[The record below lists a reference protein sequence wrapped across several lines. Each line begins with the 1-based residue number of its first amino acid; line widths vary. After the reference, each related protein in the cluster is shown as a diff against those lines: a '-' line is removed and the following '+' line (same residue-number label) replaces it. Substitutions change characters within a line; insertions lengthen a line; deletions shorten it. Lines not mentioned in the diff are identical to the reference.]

1 LIFYDKRAIL
11 YIQGGKRAR
20 QARYFFTSKQT
31 NIMNTCHQS
40 GSVEIAYDAS
50 GMHVSI
56 EPEQPLV
63 LNSRSQP
70 KRAIIHVMTAL
81 VLAGS
86 FLLTPNVTNAASYT
100 GAELVTQTNA
110 VRATAG
116 LSALHTSSVLET
128 AAREKANDMLNRQY
142 FSHYGP
148 QQETPWTFFKTAGYS
163 FTSAGENLAM
173 DYMDGADIV
182 PAWMASASHRS
193 NLLSAAYQD
202 IGIAVVD
209 GTMHGSPTTIVVQF
223 FGSRTAAQPVI
234 ATPKPVEISVQLPK
248 PTTQPTVAKPKVE
261 VAAPVTTPEAKP
273 ITSTTEPVIEP
284 VVNLEPLPVAEVRG
298 VSTEVIHTTITGT
311 MPGATFDPRITAL
324 IMTTFG
330 LYVTI
335 LAGFGTLQR
344 QARQSEDQELPALAP
359 SFN

>member
-1 LIFYDKRAIL
+1 
-11 YIQGGKRAR
+11 
-20 QARYFFTSKQT
+20 
-31 NIMNTCHQS
+31 MNTRHHS
-40 GSVEIAYDAS
+40 GSVEITYDAS

-56 EPEQPLV
+56 EPEQHLV
-63 LNSRSQP
+63 LNNASQP
-70 KRAIIHVMTAL
+70 KRAIIHAMTAL

-86 FLLTPNVTNAASYT
+86 FVLTPIVTNAASYT
-100 GAELVTQTNA
+100 GADLVQQTNV
-110 VRATAG
+110 VRTTAG
-116 LSALHTSSVLET
+116 LSTLRTSPILET

-148 QQETPWTFFKTAGYS
+148 QQQTPWTFFKAAGYS

-173 DYMDGADIV
+173 DYVDGADIV

-193 NLLSAAYQD
+193 NLLSTAYQD

-234 ATPKPVEISVQLPK
+234 ATPKPVEVSAQLPK
-248 PTTQPTVAKPKVE
+248 PATQPTVTQPKVE
-261 VAAPVTTPEAKP
+261 VVAPVSIPEAKP
-273 ITSTTEPVIEP
+273 ITSATEQVIEP
-284 VVNLEPLPVAEVRG
+284 AVDLEPSTVAEVRG
-298 VSTEVIHTTITGT
+298 VTTEVIHTAITG
-311 MPGATFDPRITAL
+311 PLPSASFDPRITAL

-344 QARQSEDQELPALAP
+344 RTRQSEVHELPALAP
-359 SFN
+359 SFTS